1 MSGIKQIS
9 KSNSIEASST
19 RTNIAFTSLIE
30 EGLEGSTSPP
40 RAGVFYPSTLGN
52 KCDRYMYMAYHG
64 MITGNVIAPRIR
76 RIFDVGSVFEERFE
90 GYLTKVRL
98 LVDRELP
105 IKNES
110 PPISGR
116 IDFIVFPDDPVP
128 VELKTIKQEDYKKL
142 RGPKPEHL
150 LQLQLYLNMGNYK
163 HGYVLYENKNTQEW
177 KCFKL
182 ERDETSWDAVVA
194 RCTTVMEMTEPP
206 EKCTGNRWCDCRK
219 VEL

>member
-90 GYLTKVRL
+90 GYLTKVNQGL
-98 LVDRELP
+98 
-105 IKNES
+105 S
-110 PPISGR
+110 
-116 IDFIVFPDDPVP
+116 
-128 VELKTIKQEDYKKL
+128 
-142 RGPKPEHL
+142 
-150 LQLQLYLNMGNYK
+150 
-163 HGYVLYENKNTQEW
+163 
-177 KCFKL
+177 
-182 ERDETSWDAVVA
+182 
-194 RCTTVMEMTEPP
+194 
-206 EKCTGNRWCDCRK
+206 
-219 VEL
+219 